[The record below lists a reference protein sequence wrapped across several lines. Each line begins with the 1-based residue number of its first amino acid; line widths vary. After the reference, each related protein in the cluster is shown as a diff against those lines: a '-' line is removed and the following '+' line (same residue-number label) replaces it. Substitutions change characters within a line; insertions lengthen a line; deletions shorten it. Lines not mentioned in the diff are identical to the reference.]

1 MADSAATAE
10 PHPTVATIRH
20 LAVAVDGSAEG
31 RDAAVLTAALA
42 RATGADVIL
51 IGVLGD
57 PLVLPLTGL
66 SWKEL
71 QQQAELTLAETR
83 DQLVPG
89 ARPVTVTDV
98 SVSRGLQRV
107 VAREHRDLLVVGSSP
122 DGPDGLV
129 RIGRRTRQLIG
140 DAACAL
146 AIAPRGLERQDQV
159 TLERIG
165 VGYDG
170 GPEAEAALALA
181 GSLARAAGAE
191 LSIRAVVDDRL
202 PVFGLSGSQWVRLNA
217 EWQELVATDVE
228 RLRIGAV
235 EAAKS
240 TGVDARVEAMA
251 GPPPSLLLELGESV
265 DLLVIGSRRW
275 GATTRRAR
283 CWSCR
288 GSTTRVDACRRA
300 GRACREVR
308 KLPDRDAW

>member
-1 MADSAATAE
+1 MTDSAASD
-10 PHPTVATIRH
+10 PHPTVAHIRH
-20 LAVAVDGSAEG
+20 IAVGVDGTAEA
-31 RDAAVLTAALA
+31 RDAAVLTAAMA

-51 IGVLGD
+51 IGVLSD
-57 PLVLPLTGL
+57 PVVIPLTGL
-66 SWKEL
+66 SWTEL
-71 QQQAELTLAETR
+71 QKQAELMLAQTR
-83 DQLVPG
+83 DELVPG

-98 SVSRGLQRV
+98 SVSRGLERV
-107 VAREHRDLLVVGSSP
+107 VAREHCDLLVVGSTP
-122 DGPDGLV
+122 DGPEGLV

-146 AIAPRGLERQDQV
+146 AIAPRGLEHQDQI

-181 GSLARAAGAE
+181 GSLARACGAE

-202 PVFGLSGSQWVRLNA
+202 PVFGLSGSQRARLNA
-217 EWQELVATDVE
+217 EWQELVAADVE
-228 RLRIGAV
+228 RLRLGAV

-240 TGVDARVEAMA
+240 AGVDARVEAMG

-275 GATTRRAR
+275 GAFAR
-283 CWSCR
+283 LVL
-288 GSTTRVDACRRA
+288 GSTGEALVHDATCPLLVVPRIDDQA
-300 GRACREVR
+300 
-308 KLPDRDAW
+308 